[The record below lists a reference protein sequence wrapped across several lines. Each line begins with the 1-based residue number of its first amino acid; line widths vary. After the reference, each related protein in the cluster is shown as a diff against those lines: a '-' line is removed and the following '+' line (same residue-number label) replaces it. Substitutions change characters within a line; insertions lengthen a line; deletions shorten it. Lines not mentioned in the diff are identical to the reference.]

1 MIGTRFR
8 LYFVDFAGKIKKST
22 NFKIAK
28 YVVIIKK
35 TLPKNTF
42 ERFPKDNNFGHHK
55 QI

>member
-8 LYFVDFAGKIKKST
+8 LDFIDFAEKIKKST

-28 YVVIIKK
+28 YVEIKK

-42 ERFPKDNNFGHHK
+42 ERFPKDNHFGHHK